1 MVRAVIGTVVEAVVG
16 TVVEAVVGMVV
27 GTVVEAVVEAVVEVV
42 VGSVAGAVVVSHH
55 IFLVLSQLPS
65 FQCRGR
71 GCRPSGSIAHPSAHS

>member
-1 MVRAVIGTVVEAVVG
+1 MVRAVIETVVEAVVG
-16 TVVEAVVGMVV
+16 TVVEAVVG
-27 GTVVEAVVEAVVEVV
+27 TV
-42 VGSVAGAVVVSHH
+42 VGSVAGAVVVSDH